1 MPFSTAAATFSFLPK
16 QEAEVAVVTTS
27 YYQYY
32 RLSQHYRLSGNYQFD
47 TCLFD
52 DFCH

>member
-1 MPFSTAAATFSFLPK
+1 MPFSTAAATFSFLPQ

-27 YYQYY
+27 NYQY
-32 RLSQHYRLSGNYQFD
+32 YRLSGNYQFD
-47 TCLFD
+47 TRLFN